1 MAYIRKTRNV
11 WQLFVNYGDGWEHE
25 TTEVTWAD
33 YKENRRLYLEN
44 CSYPQKWKWTREKI
58 ES

>member
-11 WQLFVNYGDGWEHE
+11 WQLFVNYGNGWEHE
-25 TTEVTWAD
+25 TTEDTREG
-33 YKENRRLYLEN
+33 YKENRRLYREN